1 MQKVKQI
8 NQTSRESQPS
18 KKGLGRVSFVVT
30 KWGIFRKLNIT
41 SLKNITSEELDI
53 DACAHAQSVLWKY
66 TSYTVNASQI
76 CHNCF
81 KKKTRNIIEFNIRNT
96 YLKPQSTLQFQKQ
109 HSQHRYHS
117 RSKQPPYLVDSDA
130 ESDGDGI
137 ATFSEEIEIA
147 DN

>member
-8 NQTSRESQPS
+8 NQTSIESQPS

-53 DACAHAQSVLWKY
+53 DASAHAQSVLWKY

-76 CHNCF
+76 CQNCF
-81 KKKTRNIIEFNIRNT
+81 NNK
-96 YLKPQSTLQFQKQ
+96 
-109 HSQHRYHS
+109 H
-117 RSKQPPYLVDSDA
+117 
-130 ESDGDGI
+130 
-137 ATFSEEIEIA
+137 EI
-147 DN
+147 

>member
-1 MQKVKQI
+1 MHAH
-8 NQTSRESQPS
+8 TP
-18 KKGLGRVSFVVT
+18 RVFYGSIQAIQWTLHKYVT
-30 KWGIFRKLNIT
+30 IAL
-41 SLKNITSEELDI
+41 
-53 DACAHAQSVLWKY
+53 
-66 TSYTVNASQI
+66 
-76 CHNCF
+76 
-81 KKKTRNIIEFNIRNT
+81 KKTRNITEFNIRNT